1 MVAGDIITII
11 IVCSLALFII
21 GMGIWSKYITYK
33 EEKEHRKMLSTLN
46 NSYLSNYTKFLEKM
60 HKRAEARLKELK
72 DKEESKKCK

>member
-1 MVAGDIITII
+1 MEPGDIITII
-11 IVCSLALFII
+11 IVCFLALFII

-72 DKEESKKCK
+72 DKEETKKW

>member
-1 MVAGDIITII
+1 MEAGDIITII
-11 IVCSLALFII
+11 IVGILALFII

-72 DKEESKKCK
+72 DKEESKK

>member
-1 MVAGDIITII
+1 MEAGDIITII
-11 IVCSLALFII
+11 IVCILALFII

-72 DKEESKKCK
+72 DKEESKK

>member
-11 IVCSLALFII
+11 LVCILALFII

-46 NSYLSNYTKFLEKM
+46 NSYLSNYTKFLEEM

-72 DKEESKKCK
+72 DKEESKK